1 MSTIGRNR
9 AAPIGSGPA
18 GFVAQFG
25 PHAALA
31 VYNLVFVLA
40 YAPAQRADVIERDRA
55 AQTHPRAC
63 SG

>member
-1 MSTIGRNR
+1 MSTIGSNR
-9 AAPIGSGPA
+9 AAPIGYAPA
-18 GFVAQFG
+18 GFVAQLG

-31 VYNLVFVLA
+31 VYNRVFVLE
-40 YAPAQRADVIERDRA
+40 YALAQRADVIERDRA